1 MTPPARSSMT
11 PFGIPGRA
19 EQRILKTMPT
29 MQANLWKIIILRVSW
44 AMIVL
49 QAIMAPFFLA
59 KGLSLQDI
67 FLVQALFGL
76 TLSLCELPSG
86 ALSDLLGRRRTLI
99 LAALCRGLGGTGLVF
114 LDGFWGMVVAYLFIA
129 LGNSLFSGT
138 DIAALSE
145 SHRGMSSPKRSLKSY
160 LGTVFFLSFSAATV
174 TALIGSQFAA
184 QSLELA
190 AVVNMLIAW
199 LALPVACTV
208 RETMTAPS
216 PAELEQR
223 LHQRVRGLFNDVVDL
238 HRQSRRLRLTLL
250 AMAGYGLAPA
260 IALYAYQG
268 LWLEWRF
275 PLEWF
280 GFIFAAQSLVTA
292 FCSRL
297 IEPFYNRVGYQST
310 LFTLAGLTV
319 SAFLLAAAPL
329 AWMAVASVLLVGTVS
344 GFTKVIFN
352 DELNSQIPDR
362 VRATI
367 NSLVNLLT
375 RLMVFV
381 AGPLVGYF
389 AQAHGFAPV
398 FLTLGLAFVGLFLFI
413 TLPLIVMGPSAEGEV
428 VYD

>member
-1 MTPPARSSMT
+1 MS
-11 PFGIPGRA
+11 
-19 EQRILKTMPT
+19 T
-29 MQANLWKIIILRVSW
+29 MQANLWKVIILRMSW
-44 AMIVL
+44 AMILL
-49 QAIMAPFFLA
+49 QATMAPFFLA
-59 KGLSLQDI
+59 KGLSLQEI

-86 ALSDLLGRRRTLI
+86 VLADLLGRRRTLI

-114 LDGFWGMVVAYLFIA
+114 LDGFSGMVVAYIFIA

-145 SHRGMSSPKRSLKSY
+145 SHRGMSAPKRSLKSY
-160 LGTVFFLSFSAATV
+160 LGTVFFLSFSASTAA
-174 TALIGSQFAA
+174 ALIGAHVAA

-190 AVVNMLIAW
+190 AVVNMIVAW
-199 LALPVACTV
+199 LALPVACSV
-208 RETMTAPS
+208 RETMTAPGT
-216 PAELEQR
+216 AELNQR
-223 LHQRVRGLFNDVVDL
+223 LHLRVRGLFQDIVDL

-260 IALYAYQG
+260 IALYTYQG
-268 LWLEWRF
+268 LWLELKF

-280 GFIFAAQSLVTA
+280 GYIFAAQSLVTA

-297 IEPFYNRVGYQST
+297 IEPFYIRFGYQLT
-310 LFTLAGLTV
+310 LFALAGLTV
-319 SAFLLAAAPL
+319 GAFLLAAAPMI
-329 AWMAVASVLLVGTVS
+329 WMAVASVLLVGTVS

-362 VRATI
+362 VRATV

-375 RLMVFV
+375 RLLVFV

-389 AQAHGFAPV
+389 AQVHGFAPV
-398 FLTLGLAFVGLFLFI
+398 FLTLGMAFVGLFLFI
-413 TLPLIVMGPSAEGEV
+413 ILPLIVMGPSAEEGI
-428 VYD
+428 VYE